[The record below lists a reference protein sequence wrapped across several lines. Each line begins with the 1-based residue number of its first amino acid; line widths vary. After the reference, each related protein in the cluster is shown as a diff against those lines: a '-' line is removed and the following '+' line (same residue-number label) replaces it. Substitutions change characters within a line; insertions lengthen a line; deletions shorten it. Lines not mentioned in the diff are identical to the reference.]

1 MFKMLSVMRLALS
14 TQTGLT
20 IRAKLMDSCKVNK
33 RRITIWGTLTVAILT
48 CCWLQPAARA
58 QKQPASA
65 ESPSV
70 AWRLPAGASA
80 EDYVGAATCGACHRD
95 EAGQYAK
102 TVHASAAPAGV
113 TVGTGCESCHGPGR
127 AHVMAIGQSGG
138 DATKVAAAKKLIYGF
153 HGKAADNAARC
164 LTCHE
169 SSKGQDLFN
178 RSEHKLQ
185 GISCEQ
191 CHSAHLLQQTQK
203 RERDEPQS
211 PQAQFFSRPTLTEET
226 RWLNQSLL
234 KKSQPE
240 LCFGCHATIQ
250 AQFALPAHHRVP
262 EGLMKCTDC
271 HNAHGTANRPLL
283 KQTSFEVCVSCHVEK
298 RGPFVYEHAAV
309 KVEGCV
315 ACHSPHGSVT
325 RNNLLRREG
334 RFLCLQCHVDP
345 FAANVPHGR
354 FGFQTRGECVR
365 CHTTPHGSN
374 VNEFLLE

>member
-1 MFKMLSVMRLALS
+1 
-14 TQTGLT
+14 
-20 IRAKLMDSCKVNK
+20 MDSLTENVKNLKVLASLV
-33 RRITIWGTLTVAILT
+33 IVMVATL
-48 CCWLQPAARA
+48 WLQSEVRA

-70 AWRLPAGASA
+70 AWQPPEGTKA
-80 EDYVGAATCGACHRD
+80 EDYVGAATCGACHQ
-95 EAGQYAK
+95 AQTAQFAK
-102 TVHASAAPAGV
+102 TVHAGAAPAGA

-127 AHVMAIGQSGG
+127 EHIAAIAESGS
-138 DATKVAAAKKLIYGF
+138 DAARLAAKKLIYGF
-153 HGKAADNAARC
+153 HGKPADNSARC

-169 SSKGQDLFN
+169 TSKGQDLFN

-191 CHSAHLLQQTQK
+191 CHSSHLLQQTQN
-203 RERDEPQS
+203 RERVEPQS
-211 PQAQFFSRPTLTEET
+211 PQAQFFSRPTLSEEN

-234 KKSQPE
+234 SKGQPE

-271 HNAHGTANRPLL
+271 HNAHGTLSRPLL
-283 KQTSFEVCVSCHVEK
+283 KQTTFEVCVSCHVEK
-298 RGPFVYEHAAV
+298 RGPYVFEHAAV

-345 FAANVPHGR
+345 FAQNVPHGR
-354 FGFQTRGECVR
+354 FGFTTRGECVR
-365 CHTTPHGSN
+365 CHATPHGSN
-374 VNEFLLE
+374 VDQFFLQ